1 MLINSYNII
10 MLYPLLFEPNL
21 HELVWGGH
29 KLQTLKGLPTDERC
43 LGESWEISAVPS
55 SQSVVA
61 NGSLAGQTLGDVVR
75 TYGAALMGN
84 CISKANGDNFPLL
97 VKFIDAQGDLSIQVH
112 PNDALAQARHGKL
125 GKTEMWYVMDAEPGA
140 SLLAGF
146 KEPISKTEYARRV
159 EDGSIVDVLA
169 RHEVH
174 PGDVFFIPAGRVHA
188 ICSGILLC
196 EIQQSSDVTYRL
208 FDYHRLGLDGKPR
221 QLHTQEA
228 LDAIDFR
235 VFDNYRTA
243 YEPQPEGAVR
253 IVDCEYFAVS
263 VLSTSGSLR
272 RNLLSEDSFVT
283 LSCLEG
289 ACTITTSEGHT
300 LSLSRGHSCL
310 VPACLA
316 DFTIEADGKSS
327 GGVKLLE
334 SFARG

>member
-1 MLINSYNII
+1 MINRNYFVSSMNQ
-10 MLYPLLFEPNL
+10 LYPLIFEPNL

-29 KLQTLKGLPTDERC
+29 QLQPLKGLPTDERC
-43 LGESWEISAVPS
+43 LGESWEISAVPT
-55 SQSVVA
+55 SQSIVA
-61 NGSLAGQTLGDVVR
+61 NGALAGQTLGDLVK
-75 TYGAALMGN
+75 TYGASLLGKRIA
-84 CISKANGDNFPLL
+84 KAYGDVFPLL

-125 GKTEMWYVMDAEPGA
+125 GKTEMWYVMAAEPGA

-146 KEPISKTEYARRV
+146 KEEITKEDYRRRV

-221 QLHTQEA
+221 QLHTEEA
-228 LDAIDFR
+228 VDAIDYK
-235 VFDNYRTA
+235 VYDNYRTEYTPA
-243 YEPQPEGAVR
+243 EEGAVR
-253 IVDCEYFAVS
+253 IVDCQYFAVS
-263 VLSTSGSLR
+263 VLTTKSVLHR
-272 RNLLSEDSFVT
+272 DLSAEDSFVT

-289 ACTITTSEGHT
+289 ECTIRTTAGHE
-300 LSLSRGHSCL
+300 LNLKRGYSCL
-310 VPACLA
+310 IPACEA
-316 DFTIEADGKSS
+316 TFDIEGNA
-327 GGVKLLE
+327 KLIE
-334 SFARG
+334 SFAR